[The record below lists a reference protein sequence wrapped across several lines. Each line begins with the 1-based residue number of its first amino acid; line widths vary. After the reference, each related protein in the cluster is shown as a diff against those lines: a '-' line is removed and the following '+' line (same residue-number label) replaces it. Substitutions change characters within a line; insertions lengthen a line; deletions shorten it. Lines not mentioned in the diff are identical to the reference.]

1 MSPEIKIFS
10 TPIAVA
16 KAFAQ
21 MIQDKSESV
30 DRLNIALSGGS
41 TPKLLFDILAA
52 DYKSSI
58 DWKKLHFYWGDE
70 RCVPPNNEESNYL
83 MTRKHLFEHI
93 ELPQANVHRILGEDN
108 ATEEAENYGNILMDQ
123 LPIVNDLPQ
132 FDLIMLGLGEDGHTA
147 SIFPHQMDLLTSDK
161 ICAVA
166 NHPTSGQKR
175 VTLTGPVIN
184 NAKGVSFLV
193 TGSGKK
199 EKVDSILKGKDN
211 HEQYP
216 AAHISPKS
224 GGLTWWMD
232 EAAFELI

>member
-10 TPIAVA
+10 TPIEVA

-21 MIQDKSESV
+21 MIQGKSESV

-41 TPKLLFDILAA
+41 TPKLLFDILAT

-123 LPIVNDLPQ
+123 LPIVNNLPQ
-132 FDLIMLGLGEDGHTA
+132 FDLIMLGIGEDGHTA

-184 NAKGVSFLV
+184 NAKEVAFLV
-193 TGSGKK
+193 TGSGKS
-199 EKVDSILKGKDN
+199 EKVKSILKGSDN
-211 HEQYP
+211 HKQYP
-216 AAHISPKS
+216 AAHIVPKS